1 MSDVGAE
8 LQHQQLTDDLLWGTQ
23 AIADFIGRS
32 LTETQYLVRI
42 EALPIGRLGP
52 KLLFA
57 SKQQLQRHLTQ
68 ALKAPRPPKK
78 APLTGK
84 PGTPDR

>member
-1 MSDVGAE
+1 MSDNVTE

-52 KLLFA
+52 KLLIA

-68 ALKAPRPPKK
+68 VLKARAPKEERRSK
-78 APLTGK
+78 A
-84 PGTPDR
+84 R

>member
-1 MSDVGAE
+1 MSEDVAE

-42 EALPIGRLGP
+42 GALPIGRLGP
-52 KLLFA
+52 KLLIA

-68 ALKAPRPPKK
+68 ALKAPPKK